1 MIFYLPKLMLLVL
14 PFYSKIKFVYISI
27 VGLFAI
33 IFLFKKKVNISKE
46 LFFLFLVI
54 SYGFL
59 YSLISFDANVIKS
72 AISWVLLFFMLVV
85 LYQHN
90 KNPYKL
96 FKFIFIVM
104 IIYSLD
110 ALFQFFNGVDIFGIP
125 LCCGTRASG
134 PFAWGSPVIGSFLMT
149 LFFVPEFIK
158 ISNKIKILFY
168 LLFFTAIILS
178 GSRGALL
185 QIVFVLFIFKFSFK
199 YKIFSLV
206 LIFVIFTFVLS
217 SLSIDSH
224 TFERLMLL
232 FDPQAMWA
240 YESRASGRIA
250 FWDEYLMQI
259 IQDNIILGAG
269 LGGLEP
275 YLFNLTGHYIHSHH
289 LYLEI
294 VLTFG
299 MLGTI
304 LFIKFLFDLYTNTN
318 KIEKMVFWSFW
329 GPFNALHSV
338 FDFYWA
344 TMMFFSLMIVLLS
357 KQWRLQSEYKI

>member
-1 MIFYLPKLMLLVL
+1 MVCGMAMQENFEVHDFLT
-14 PFYSKIKFVYISI
+14 S
-27 VGLFAI
+27 LFTEVNENFKAYN
-33 IFLFKKKVNISKE
+33 LFMHRHTPEIEQEMGKAAGGE
-46 LFFLFLVI
+46 
-54 SYGFL
+54 
-59 YSLISFDANVIKS
+59 
-72 AISWVLLFFMLVV
+72 
-85 LYQHN
+85 
-90 KNPYKL
+90 
-96 FKFIFIVM
+96 
-104 IIYSLD
+104 
-110 ALFQFFNGVDIFGIP
+110 
-125 LCCGTRASG
+125 AS
-134 PFAWGSPVIGSFLMT
+134 
-149 LFFVPEFIK
+149 
-158 ISNKIKILFY
+158 
-168 LLFFTAIILS
+168 
-178 GSRGALL
+178 
-185 QIVFVLFIFKFSFK
+185 
-199 YKIFSLV
+199 
-206 LIFVIFTFVLS
+206 VIFTFVLS